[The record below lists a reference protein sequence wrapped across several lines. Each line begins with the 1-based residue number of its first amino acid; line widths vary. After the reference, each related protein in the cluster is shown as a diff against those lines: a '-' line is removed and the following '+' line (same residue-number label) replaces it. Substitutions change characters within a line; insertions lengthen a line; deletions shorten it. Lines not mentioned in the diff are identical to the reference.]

1 MKTHSTNYT
10 NTFIAVADDCPAVQ
24 GEIPAYKGDD
34 KSIAFLQY
42 EMIAHNPYRYTS
54 DEIIFGCLAAKKDL
68 SGAEL
73 EQERKLFFSKGQAC
87 LRASALTKRYGWGA
101 HHDAEGKVAIFALD
115 SPEYQALQ
123 AQAELKQV
131 KAMRSKKA

>member
-1 MKTHSTNYT
+1 MKTHTTNYT

-42 EMIAHNPYRYTS
+42 EMIAQNPYRYTS
-54 DEIIFGCLAAKKDL
+54 DEIIFGCIAAKKDL
-68 SGAEL
+68 SRAEL
-73 EQERKLFFSKGQAC
+73 EQECTLFFSKGQAC
-87 LRASALTKRYGWGA
+87 LRASALTKRYGWGI
-101 HHDAEGKVAIFALD
+101 HHDAEGKVALFGVESA
-115 SPEYQALQ
+115 EYQAFTEQQ
-123 AQAELKQV
+123 AIKTV